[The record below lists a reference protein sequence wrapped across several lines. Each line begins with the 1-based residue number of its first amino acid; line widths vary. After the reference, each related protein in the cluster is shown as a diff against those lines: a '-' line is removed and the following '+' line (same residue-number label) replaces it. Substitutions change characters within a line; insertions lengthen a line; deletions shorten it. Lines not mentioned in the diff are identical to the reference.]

1 MTMAPARADLGR
13 VPGDRR
19 WHPCASDPGARA
31 WSDDYANVLGA
42 FRLRRDP
49 AGRMADAARSA

>member
-1 MTMAPARADLGR
+1 MAPARADLGR

-42 FRLRRDP
+42 FR
-49 AGRMADAARSA
+49 